1 MPQTLLR
8 LIFATLFAC
17 QALPASALFALPSE
31 CQAQDFNLA
40 CEPTEGPHD
49 SEIALLVGN
58 ALMHKL
64 IDNDPQLALPLL
76 GSNFL
81 QDWSI
86 AWASFPVPAAIE
98 SLISGLDTDRF
109 DEWINLLCANLHANV
124 PPSQVI
130 NFQQMPLVVINSF
143 PATASSTVPLPASL
157 WLFTSAI
164 LGLAVGGKH
173 RKQ

>member
-109 DEWINLLCANLHANV
+109 DELPTEDALKDPKSRLQELLQN
-124 PPSQVI
+124 
-130 NFQQMPLVVINSF
+130 
-143 PATASSTVPLPASL
+143 
-157 WLFTSAI
+157 
-164 LGLAVGGKH
+164 
-173 RKQ
+173 KQSIKNNW